1 MEKVKYTKTIYY
13 SVYCPICGE
22 ITEISNPYRLDLTGE
37 EIECDNC
44 GAKLEI
50 IGEEE

>member
-1 MEKVKYTKTIYY
+1 MEKVKYTKIVYY
-13 SVYCPICGE
+13 FICCPLCGKPME
-22 ITEISNPYRLDLTGE
+22 IDNPYRLDLTGK